1 MIAPQDQQIIDRFC
15 DMIWLERGLSQN
27 TMAAYRQDL
36 TDFAKWLFQSKS
48 GLLQGCGRAVILS
61 YLSHRLSKGI
71 HARSTSRFLSCV
83 RRFYRWL
90 LRENV
95 ISEDP
100 TLLIDNPRVG
110 RSLPKVLSEEEVEA
124 LLNAPDPEDA
134 LGLRDRAMLEVLYAS
149 GLRITELVSLP
160 LTSCNLRQGVIRVL
174 GKGNK
179 ERLVPMGDEAREWV
193 ERYLRESRAIL
204 LKADEADELFVSQRG
219 QKMTRQTF
227 WHRIKRYAKEAGI
240 KTALSPHT
248 LRHAFATHLLN
259 HGADLR
265 VVQLLLGHADV
276 TTTTIYTHVAK
287 ARLKAMYQ
295 EHHPRA

>member
-1 MIAPQDQQIIDRFC
+1 GF
-15 DMIWLERGLSQN
+15 
-27 TMAAYRQDL
+27 
-36 TDFAKWLFQSKS
+36 
-48 GLLQGCGRAVILS
+48 
-61 YLSHRLSKGI
+61 
-71 HARSTSRFLSCV
+71 
-83 RRFYRWL
+83 
-90 LRENV
+90 
-95 ISEDP
+95 
-100 TLLIDNPRVG
+100 
-110 RSLPKVLSEEEVEA
+110 
-124 LLNAPDPEDA
+124 
-134 LGLRDRAMLEVLYAS
+134 
-149 GLRITELVSLP
+149 RITELVSLP